1 MKPSVD
7 IVSDLSTINPID
19 WDRLVH
25 PDDPFCT
32 HAFLAT
38 LESSGSVGGRSGWQ
52 PCHVVVKEDNTLI
65 AAMPLYLKTNSY
77 GEYIFDWGWAD
88 ASERAGIPY
97 YPKLVSAVPFTP
109 ATGDRLLIHPEYSR
123 QELEPVL
130 INVAM
135 QLAEQVNAH
144 SIHWLCIQNPTPPT
158 THLHRRETLQFHWNN
173 PGVSSF
179 DDWLQL
185 FKTKDRK
192 KMRAERRKAHSG
204 VDRIECVKGVDLTTE
219 QIATIWNCYRDTISR
234 KWGQPYMQKGF
245 FTALQESIAPL
256 VIVFFAYKNE
266 QIIAS
271 SLCFQRGKHL
281 YGRYWGATEDI
292 DSLHFELCYHQPVE
306 YCIQHGLTKFEA
318 GAQGEHKLKRG
329 LLATSVHS
337 WHWLE
342 HPGLHHGVGEFLQ
355 DEIEATQRSI
365 AHYNAHSPLKT

>member
-7 IVSDLSTINPID
+7 IVPDLSTINAID
-19 WDRLVH
+19 WNQLVH
-25 PDDPFCT
+25 PNNPFCT
-32 HAFLAT
+32 HAFLLT

-52 PCHVVVKEDNTLI
+52 PCHVVVKEGDRLI
-65 AAMPLYLKTNSY
+65 AGMPLYLKTNSY

-97 YPKLVSAVPFTP
+97 YPKLVSAIPFTP
-109 ATGDRLLIHPEYSR
+109 ATGDRLLVHPDYSR

-130 INVAM
+130 VNVAM
-135 QLAEQVNAH
+135 QLTEQLNAH
-144 SIHWLCIQNPTPPT
+144 SIHWLCVSDSTPPST
-158 THLHRRETLQFHWNN
+158 NLHKRETLQFHWNN

-192 KMRAERRKAHSG
+192 KIRAERRKAHSG
-204 VDRIECVKGVDLTTE
+204 VDRIECVKGVDLTAE
-219 QIATIWNCYRDTISR
+219 QISMIWSCYRDTISR
-234 KWGQPYMQKGF
+234 KWGRPYMQKGF
-245 FTALQESIAPL
+245 FEALKESLAPL
-256 VIVFFAYKNE
+256 TLVFFAYKNN
-266 QIIAS
+266 QIVAS
-271 SLCFQRGKHL
+271 SLCFERGKHL
-281 YGRYWGATEDI
+281 YGRYWGATDDI
-292 DSLHFELCYHQPVE
+292 DSLHFELCYHQPIE

-329 LLATSVHS
+329 LLATSVYS

-355 DEIEATQRSI
+355 NEIEATQQSV
-365 AHYNAHSPLKT
+365 AHYNAHSPLKP